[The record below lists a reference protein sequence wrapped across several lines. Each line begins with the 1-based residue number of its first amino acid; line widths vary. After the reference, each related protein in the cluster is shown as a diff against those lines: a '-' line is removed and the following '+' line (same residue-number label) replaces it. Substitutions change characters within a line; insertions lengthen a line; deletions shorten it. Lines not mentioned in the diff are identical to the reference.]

1 MASQFQGKVA
11 IITGS
16 NSGIGEAIAVLFAS
30 RGAKVTL
37 CGRDH
42 ERLKSVLDKVV
53 KVNGGHQDRVIT
65 VQGDVNNV
73 KVRKEIVDKT
83 VETFGRVDIL
93 VANAGI
99 SSSFHQT
106 LEAATE
112 ESYIKHMDTNL
123 KSAIFL
129 IQESVLHL
137 EKSKGNIVII
147 SSNTTTLILPTLTM
161 YAFSKAGLDFLC
173 SSLAIDLGSKSIRV
187 NAVNPGY
194 IRTKIGRD
202 FSSNGNVC
210 AERLEKL
217 GRERQPLKCRS
228 LTVEDVA
235 ETMAFLSSDAA
246 RCITGEIIRVDCGAS
261 YGGYVDANA
270 LIQ

>member
-99 SSSFHQT
+99 SSFHQT

-112 ESYIKHMDTNL
+112 ESYIKHVDTNL

-202 FSSNGNVC
+202 FSSNGNVF

-217 GRERQPLKCRS
+217 GRERQILKCRS

-235 ETMAFLSSDAA
+235 ETVAFLSSDAA
-246 RCITGEIIRVDCGAS
+246 RCITGEIIRFDCRAS
-261 YGGYVDANA
+261 
-270 LIQ
+270 